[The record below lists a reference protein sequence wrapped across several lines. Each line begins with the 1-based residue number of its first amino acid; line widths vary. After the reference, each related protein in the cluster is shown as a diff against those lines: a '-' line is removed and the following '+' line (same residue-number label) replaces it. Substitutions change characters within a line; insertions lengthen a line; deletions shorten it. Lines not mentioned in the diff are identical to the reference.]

1 MLSRILETVSK
12 DPALAALLVLAVC
25 FVVAAG
31 AIVGVALLALG
42 EVQDDTSKAAP
53 PCAPGP
59 KSCRRRAS

>member
-42 EVQDDTSKAAP
+42 AVPGDTPKAAP
-53 PCAPGP
+53 PCAAGP